1 MKNIKKT
8 PKPLTIGELSR
19 MTDIPYYKLA
29 YLERLNRL
37 PKEKESTGKGDANI
51 FTVEAIQIAKDYVNK
66 NIARL

>member
-1 MKNIKKT
+1 MQNIKKT
-8 PKPLTIGELSR
+8 PKPLTIGQLSR
-19 MTDIPYYKLA
+19 ITDIPYYKLA

-37 PKEKESTGKGDANI
+37 PKEKASKGKGDANI